1 MLLCFHTYKIIRAAL
16 IITDCACP
24 FVTWYYVVDFI
35 CLCMCTILLFVI
47 IHTNFTIFT
56 ICTGC
61 VSNFAL
67 YCIAVLI
74 YYVVACT
81 CVLTV
86 LTVQKSSLLKEVVVA
101 IANSCV
107 ALYVCVY
114 PGKVSYP
121 SPPPARSS
129 PTLRCPTTTV
139 RKYVK
144 TEGTQVSRHAIWL
157 YRKSRV
163 CEYD

>member
-1 MLLCFHTYKIIRAAL
+1 MYVCIDSTHCSKIITAE
-16 IITDCACP
+16 
-24 FVTWYYVVDFI
+24 
-35 CLCMCTILLFVI
+35 
-47 IHTNFTIFT
+47 
-56 ICTGC
+56 GC
-61 VSNFAL
+61 
-67 YCIAVLI
+67 
-74 YYVVACT
+74 
-81 CVLTV
+81 
-86 LTVQKSSLLKEVVVA
+86 SSA